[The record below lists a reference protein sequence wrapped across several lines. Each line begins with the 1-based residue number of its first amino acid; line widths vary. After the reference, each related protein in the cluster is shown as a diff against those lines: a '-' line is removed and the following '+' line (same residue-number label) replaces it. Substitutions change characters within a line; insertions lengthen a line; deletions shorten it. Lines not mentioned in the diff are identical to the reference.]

1 VEKGNLVEFWHN
13 GERRLG
19 ICDRPEGKKLWVVI
33 DARQQSHNLHP
44 TKDIT
49 YTVAGVSFK
58 QPAEI
63 TTFLS
68 AVTPNLDPDSLSVA
82 WEMLVDDGESV
93 DPTAM
98 ADLLYAEQSPSLC
111 YAAHCLLSDDKVY
124 FKNKKEQ
131 NYEPRPRSQVSEIQ
145 HQLAVKEQKEQEL
158 LSFVERVK
166 TKAQGEEVVWSEIDR
181 LRLETLEK
189 YVLQPDNPP
198 KGLAELLGLLNLTQT
213 PQQVFDFLVTMGW
226 WEPHENL
233 FLRRSQVPINF
244 LPKIT
249 EAVDRMLTDFPADLD
264 TNRLDLTHL
273 KVYTIDDESTLEIDD
288 GLSLETLADGR
299 CQIWVHIA
307 DPTRFVSVGD
317 ELDLEARRRATTIYM
332 PTGMIPMFPTSLAT
346 GPMSLV
352 QGRICCALSF
362 GVILDEQGSVSEYK
376 ITPSL
381 IKPTYRLTYE
391 DVDEMLQLGIQNEPE
406 VEAFFKLAKL
416 RHQWRQSQGSI
427 NISMPEAAIKV
438 HGDEVSISIIEDSP
452 SRQLVAEMMIMTG
465 EVGAKYGQ
473 DHDLPLPYRG
483 QPQPELPPDEEL
495 MLLPPGPVRFCA
507 IRRCMPR
514 SEMWVNPARHA
525 SLGLDT
531 YCQVT
536 SPIRRYADMLA
547 HFQIKAHLRGDDL
560 PFNAEQL
567 QDIMQVMVATSYEGQ
582 LMERQTNRYWA
593 LEYLNRNS
601 SQPWDALMLR
611 WLREDDSL
619 GLILLEELGLE
630 LAMRFN
636 RWINLGDRIQVQVT
650 FVDPRQDVIHLREV
664 ANQEAQSLP

>member
-19 ICDRPEGKKLWVVI
+19 ICDRPEGKKLWVVV

-63 TTFLS
+63 TTFL
-68 AVTPNLDPDSLSVA
+68 AVVTPNLDPDSLSVA

-93 DPTAM
+93 DPAAM

-111 YAAHCLLSDDKVY
+111 YAAHCLLSADKVY

-158 LSFVERVK
+158 LGFVERVK
-166 TKAQGEEVVWSEIDR
+166 TKAQGAEVVWSEIDR

-198 KGLAELLGLLNLTQT
+198 KGITELLALLNLTQT
-213 PQQVFDFLVTMGW
+213 PQQIFDFLVTMGW

-233 FLRRSQVPINF
+233 FLRRSQVPIKF

-307 DPTRFVSVGD
+307 DPTRFVSVGG

-362 GVILDEQGSVSEYK
+362 GIILDAQGAVSEYK
-376 ITPSL
+376 ITTSL

-406 VEAFFKLAKL
+406 VEAFFQLAKL

-427 NISMPEAAIKV
+427 NISMPEASIKV

-547 HFQIKAHLRGDDL
+547 HFQIKAHLRGDAL
-560 PFNAEQL
+560 PFDAEQL

-601 SQPWDALMLR
+601 AQPWDALMLR

-636 RWINLGDRIQVQVT
+636 RWINPGDRIQVQVT